1 MAAIYRFLS
10 TYEVLI
16 YIVLAIGGL
25 YFGRW
30 LWRSWNEWREAVYSL
45 EKEFALRRMGR
56 AIAAVSLILILLCG
70 EVVIASVIVP
80 SLPAAFFLPTPTLNL
95 LATPTGTISSELAT
109 QLALTPRPVPTVTG
123 GEGCD
128 PNRLALTA
136 PKAGTEIR
144 GTVDIQ
150 GTVDVPNFGFY
161 KYEVAP
167 INSDTW
173 ATISAGRT
181 NHVIA
186 GPLGKWDTSAVPPG
200 DYQLRLVVTDNQG
213 QSLPACIIPVR
224 VLPPS

>member
-25 YFGRW
+25 FAGRW
-30 LWRSWNEWREAVYSL
+30 LWRSWNEWRRAVFNL
-45 EKEFALRRMGR
+45 EREFALRRMGR
-56 AIAAVSLILILLCG
+56 AVALLALVLVLSCA
-70 EVVIASVIVP
+70 ELVAASVIVP
-80 SLPAAFFLPTPTLNL
+80 SLPAAFFLATPTLDL
-95 LATPTGTISSELAT
+95 LSTPTGTISADLAT
-109 QLALTPRPVPTVTG
+109 QIALTPRPAPTLQG
-123 GEGCD
+123 AQGCQ
-128 PNRLALTA
+128 PGRLIITA
-136 PKAGTEIR
+136 PKAGSEVT

-150 GTVDVPNFGFY
+150 GTVDIPNFGFY

-181 NHVIA
+181 TKIDESL
-186 GPLGKWDTSAVPPG
+186 GPWDTTALTPG
-200 DYQLRLVVTDNQG
+200 DYQLRLVATDNQG
-213 QSLPACIIPVR
+213 VAQPACIIPVR